1 MKKITKILIG
11 MAGVLILLCLVFVVW
26 GNTPAAAM
34 DVAVEALTSDKT
46 ITVDIGDWLIFR
58 PDDQPVTT
66 GYIFYPGGRVDY
78 RAYAPYARSLAL
90 EGYLVVIP
98 KMPLNLAVFG
108 VNTAEKVIQAY
119 PEIENWVIGGHSLG
133 GSMAAS
139 YLYSHPTEI
148 DGLILLA
155 SYPAESN
162 DLSNYDGEVLSISGS
177 LDGLA
182 TPDKITASV
191 TLLPPQTKWLV
202 IEGGNHAYFGWYG
215 DQKGDNQAVITRE
228 EQQSQIIQ
236 SSLQLLDVVNQE

>member
-1 MKKITKILIG
+1 MKKSIKILIG
-11 MAGVLILLCLVFVVW
+11 VTVIFVLFILAFVVW
-26 GNTPAAAM
+26 GSTGPKAM
-34 DVAVEALTSDKT
+34 DEAVNALTSDKT
-46 ITVDIGDWLIFR
+46 ITVDIGRWLVFR
-58 PDDQPVTT
+58 PEDQAVTT

-90 EGYLVVIP
+90 EGNLVIIP

-108 VNTAEKVIQAY
+108 VNTAEKIIQAH

-139 YLYSHPTEI
+139 YLYTHPAEI

-162 DLSNYDGEVLSISGS
+162 NLSNYSGDVLSISAS

-182 TPDKITASV
+182 TPDKIAASEP
-191 TLLPPQTKWLV
+191 LLPPQTEWVV

-215 DQKGDNQAVITRE
+215 DQKGDNQALISRE
-228 EQQSQIIQ
+228 EQQNLVFQ
-236 SSLQLLDVVNQE
+236 SSLMLLEAVNME